1 MIVAARDQEAEPLAR
16 CLSYVADYVDG
27 IFITITGHNEKVEA
41 VADLYGA
48 TVSRFDWIHD
58 FAAARNYNFSQ
69 VPQDF
74 THILWL
80 DADDCLRGAEKLR
93 QVLEENP
100 DVDAFSMMYMY
111 AFDERKNPTVVHQKT
126 QVIKNTGFTKWTGRL
141 HEDFTPNREF
151 KTFLIK
157 GIERLHLTDEF
168 RIDTAKTRNLEIS
181 LKEME
186 AAPNDPRSYWNLGN
200 SQKACGLFENS
211 VQTFTKFLDLSQSD
225 EEKYIAKLRIAEN
238 YWGLKQ
244 HTQAIDAARYAIGI
258 RPDYPDAYHLL
269 GSIYFDIRNFQS
281 ARDMYLMG
289 LTKRPPYYSIIVY
302 NPRDYDYT
310 PLMNLAKTYFNLSLP
325 QMALVCLESCA
336 KIAPEDKHLGEMVKL
351 MRKEANKAEKVLKKV
366 AKLRKITDKDKLR
379 AEIEAL
385 PMEVRSH
392 PAVCNLYNV
401 NFQKETSSGKDLVI
415 FCGFTDEAWT
425 PETAKTKGIGGS
437 EEAVIWLSRLLAE
450 KGWNVTVYNNCG
462 HKEQIFDGV
471 TYKPFWAW
479 NYRDK
484 QDVTI
489 LWRAP
494 RYLDYEVN
502 SDKVYLDMHDA
513 LPPGEF
519 TKERI
524 NRVNKI
530 FVKSQF
536 HRSLY
541 PDVQDDKFVIIPNG
555 IDAQLFT
562 QDLERDPYLLI
573 NTSSPDRSLSALL
586 DCYKQVKQQV
596 PKAKLKWAYGWSNFD
611 TVHSSNAKMMEWKNK
626 QVARMKELGV
636 EELGRV
642 SHDEVA
648 KLYLTANI
656 FAYPSEF
663 AEIDCISLTKAMAA
677 GAIPVTT
684 DFAAMG
690 EKQFGGVFIHSDK
703 TKDTWAAPY
712 QFDFSLSEDKRNEWA
727 AEVVTQLSNPLPEN
741 IRLLMRQHAQQT
753 YDWTLIANKWNEEL
767 TRITEPVQLRG
778 TEELAIAA

>member
-1 MIVAARDQEAEPLAR
+1 MKLALAMIVAARDQEAEPLAR
-16 CLSYVADYVDG
+16 CLSYVAEYVDG
-27 IFITITGHNEKVEA
+27 IFITVTGHNEKVEA
-41 VADLYGA
+41 VCDLYQ
-48 TVSRFDWIHD
+48 THISHFDWTHD
-58 FAAARNYNFSQ
+58 FSAARNFNFSQ
-69 VPQDF
+69 VPQDY

-100 DVDAFSMMYMY
+100 DVDAFSMMYLY
-111 AFDERKNPTVVHQKT
+111 GFDERNNPTVVHQKT
-126 QVIKNTGFTKWTGRL
+126 QIIKNTGFTKWTGRL

-151 KTFLIK
+151 KTYLIK
-157 GIERLHLTDEF
+157 GIDRLHLTDEF
-168 RIDTAKTRNLEIS
+168 RVDTAKQRNLDIS

-186 AAPNDPRSYWNLGN
+186 SNPDDPRVYWNVGN
-200 SQKACGLFENS
+200 SQKACGLFQDS
-211 VQTFTKFLDLSQSD
+211 IQTFNKFLELSQSD
-225 EEKYIAKLRIAEN
+225 EEKYIAHLRLAES

-244 HTQAIDAARYAIGI
+244 HTEAIDTARYAIGI

-269 GSIYFDIRNFQS
+269 GNIYFDTKNYQG

-310 PLMNLAKTYFNLSLP
+310 PLMNLAKTYFQLSLP
-325 QMALVCLESCA
+325 QMALICLEQCV
-336 KIAPEDKHLGEMVKL
+336 KITPDDKHLKQMVKL
-351 MRKEANKAEKVLKKV
+351 MKAEADKAEKVVKKV
-366 AKLRKITDKDKLR
+366 AKLRKIKNKAKLQD
-379 AEIEAL
+379 EINAL
-385 PMEVRSH
+385 PIEIRSH
-392 PAVCNLYNV
+392 PAVCNLYNI
-401 NFQKETSSGKDLVI
+401 NFHKENSSGKDLVI

-437 EEAVIWLSRLLAE
+437 EEAVIWLSKLLAE
-450 KGWNVTVYNNCG
+450 KGWNVSVYNNCG
-462 HKEQIFDGV
+462 HKEQTFDGV
-471 TYKPFWAW
+471 TYKPFWSW

-494 RYLDYEVN
+494 RYLDYDVN

-524 NRVNKI
+524 DKVDKI
-530 FVKSQF
+530 FVKSKF

-541 PDVQDDKFVIIPNG
+541 PDVPDEKFVIIPNG

-562 QDLERDPYLLI
+562 QNLERDPNLLI

-586 DCYKQVKQQV
+586 DCYEEIKKEV
-596 PKAKLKWAYGWSNFD
+596 PQAKLKWAYGWHNFD
-611 TVHSSNAKMMEWKNK
+611 ALHSSNAKMMEWKQR
-626 QVARMKELGV
+626 QVDRMKELGV

-642 SHDEVA
+642 SHEDVA

-663 AEIDCISLTKAMAA
+663 AEIDCISARKAESG

-684 DFAAMG
+684 DFAALG
-690 EKQFGGVFIHSDK
+690 ETVQFGTKIHSDK

-712 QFDFSLSEDKRNEWA
+712 QFDFALSQDKQQQWVEA
-727 AEVVTQLSNPLPEN
+727 VVDLLKNPP
-741 IRLLMRQHAQQT
+741 
-753 YDWTLIANKWNEEL
+753 
-767 TRITEPVQLRG
+767 
-778 TEELAIAA
+778 TEEQRRPMREWTHQFDWAGVVNRWDETFEANLLKE